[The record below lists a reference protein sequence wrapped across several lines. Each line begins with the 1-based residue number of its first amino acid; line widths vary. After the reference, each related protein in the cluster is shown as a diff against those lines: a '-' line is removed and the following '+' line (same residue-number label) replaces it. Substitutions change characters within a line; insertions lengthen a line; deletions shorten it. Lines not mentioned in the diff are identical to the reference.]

1 MIKSQTNCSDL
12 NEPDLITVTTALQK
26 ILAQIKPLQQYQ
38 RIGLDQACG
47 RTLYHAVIAPFNV
60 PPHRNSAVDGYAIN
74 STDLPESGD
83 TSELVIAGAA
93 YAGQPFTGALA
104 PGECLRIMT
113 GAPVPEPLNVVI
125 MQEQV
130 ERFNNTITLDHT
142 HRRHQNIRQA
152 GEDIVQGCP
161 VLLAGKLLTPA
172 DIGLLASL
180 GLTEIDVTRKLRIA
194 IASTGDEL
202 HSLGSELAPGGI
214 YDSNCHTLKASL
226 ERPDI
231 TVVNLGILDDNPAS
245 LQRCFEETATHCDLI
260 ISTGGVS
267 VGDADHTRTALRALG
282 SIEFWKVAI
291 KPGRPLAFGCLNKTP
306 FFGLPGNPVAVLV
319 TLYQFVLP
327 AIDKMLGITDRPVC
341 PAFTALS
348 TEAIRKRPGRTE
360 IQRGIISQTTTGHW
374 HVKTTGQQGSGI
386 LRSMSLA
393 NAFIIL
399 EHDRGPVKKGD
410 PVTVQPFAGLL

>member
-38 RIGLDQACG
+38 RIGLDHACG

-74 STDLPESGD
+74 STDLPKPD
-83 TSELVIAGAA
+83 HLVELSIAGCA
-93 YAGQPFTGALA
+93 YAGQPFTDALA
-104 PGECLRIMT
+104 PGECIRIMT
-113 GAPVPEPLNVVI
+113 GAPVPEGLTIVI

-130 ERFNNTITLDHT
+130 EHFENHIRIDHN
-142 HRRHQNIRQA
+142 HRLHQNIRQA
-152 GEDIVQGCP
+152 GEDIAQGSP

-172 DIGLLASL
+172 DIGVLASL
-180 GLTEIDVTRKLRIA
+180 GLTEINVNRKLRIA

-202 HSLGSELAPGGI
+202 HSLGSELPHGGI
-214 YDSNCHTLKASL
+214 YDSNTHTLQASL
-226 ERPDI
+226 DRPDI

-245 LQRCFEETATHCDLI
+245 LQHCFEESAQHYDLI

-267 VGDADHTRTALRALG
+267 VGDADHTREALRALG
-282 SIEFWKVAI
+282 TVEFWKVAI
-291 KPGRPLAFGCLNKTP
+291 KPGRPLAFGCVNKTP

-319 TLYQFVLP
+319 TFYQFVLP
-327 AIDKMLGITDRPVC
+327 AIDQLIGITDRPVC
-341 PAFTALS
+341 PTFTAIS

-360 IQRGIISQTTTGHW
+360 IRRGIISQDPNGHW
-374 HVKTTGQQGSGI
+374 QVKTTGQQGSGI

-399 EHDRGPVKKGD
+399 AHNQGPVSAGD
-410 PVTVQPFAGLL
+410 PVTVQPFSGLL